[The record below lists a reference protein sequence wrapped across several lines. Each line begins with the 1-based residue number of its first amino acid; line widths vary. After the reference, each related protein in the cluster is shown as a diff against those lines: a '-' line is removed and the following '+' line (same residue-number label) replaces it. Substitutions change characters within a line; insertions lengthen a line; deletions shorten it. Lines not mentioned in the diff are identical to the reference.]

1 MRYANPWVASDLS
14 EPDPDLAIVDAAR
27 DPSVHPSTAHL
38 LVEVSQSSRAKD
50 LGPKARIY
58 AAAAA
63 PLYWVVD
70 LTQDVTHLLTEPTTS
85 GYAARE
91 VRSCDRALH
100 VLGLEVVLA
109 EVLRPGV

>member
-70 LTQDVTHLLTEPTTS
+70 LTQDVTHVLTKPTTS

-91 VRSCDRALH
+91 ERSFDRALH
-100 VLGLEVVLA
+100 ALGLEVVLA
-109 EVLRPGV
+109 EVLRPGM